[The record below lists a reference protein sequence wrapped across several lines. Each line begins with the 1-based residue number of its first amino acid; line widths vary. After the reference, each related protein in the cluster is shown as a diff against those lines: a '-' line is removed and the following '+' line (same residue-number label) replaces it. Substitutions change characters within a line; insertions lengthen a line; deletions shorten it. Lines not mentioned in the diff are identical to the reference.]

1 MSDNIKLVHI
11 QGILTE
17 SFIPIS
23 EHLVGY
29 IIDPY
34 VVAHDQLIEI
44 LSNKDALAVDVIS
57 SAINFSKVRTFKSNI
72 ESNIIESSN
81 ILIDLYSGLIQ
92 LGVSVYKDESLSKY
106 SLTEDKYVI
115 EKNKFNTVFKDD
127 ISLFYNELNELEKLH
142 REVSNQFQIIKP
154 YMSDE
159 TDWGSIAK
167 SFGTGALAGL
177 FPLIG
182 VPALI
187 SNLLGEHK
195 KDQKIDYAF
204 EQFDEK
210 WQDYLGQW
218 DNTYSVLHNVFSNT
232 MERIKSKVERDIIQ
246 SALKYCS
253 IIASKG
259 HDLERYYSELREEL
273 ITLDREFYEE

>member
-142 REVSNQFQIIKP
+142 
-154 YMSDE
+154 
-159 TDWGSIAK
+159 
-167 SFGTGALAGL
+167 
-177 FPLIG
+177 
-182 VPALI
+182 
-187 SNLLGEHK
+187 
-195 KDQKIDYAF
+195 
-204 EQFDEK
+204 
-210 WQDYLGQW
+210 
-218 DNTYSVLHNVFSNT
+218 NVFSNT